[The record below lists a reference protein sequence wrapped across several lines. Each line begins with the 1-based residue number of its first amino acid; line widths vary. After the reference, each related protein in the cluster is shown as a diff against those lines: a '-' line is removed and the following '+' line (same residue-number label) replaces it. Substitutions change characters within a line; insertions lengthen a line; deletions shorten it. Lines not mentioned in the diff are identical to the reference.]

1 MTRARVTLAV
11 VVVSML
17 CVRPAPLAQGALP
30 EGWVVLPVDEYRA
43 LRERAYPSPPPTP
56 SAPVDA
62 TLTRVD
68 YELRADGDAIAGRA
82 LLTID
87 VLRDGWARVQ
97 IPSGL
102 MVREAVL
109 DGRPVALVEGTSPH
123 VLLSRRGRSI
133 LSLDIALPP
142 SGSGGAESIVLPPSP
157 SPISRARL
165 AIPRTGVDLT
175 VNGGFVADH
184 AETSGESRWTM
195 FARPNTPLS
204 LTWKRKVDDRRAEQ
218 PLRLR
223 ARVTELVGLAEESCQ
238 LTTAIRVEI
247 IQGLARDVVVELPS
261 DFVVNE
267 VTGATVADWNAD
279 GTRLRVALLEPTGT
293 DASFLV
299 QGEARVPRSGPVAVP
314 LLRVPAAERESGGVA
329 VDVAGA
335 GEIGSHQVRGLDPA
349 DPTELGDL
357 VANRES
363 PSMVAFRH
371 RSVPGSEPRALTVD
385 VVRYTPQAV
394 AVANV
399 EEARYRALVTDDG
412 RLLVQARY
420 AIRNN
425 QRSFLKAV
433 LPRGAALWSAA
444 VAGRPTRP
452 GLSPEGALLLPLEK
466 SRPGEQ
472 APTFV
477 AEVMYVHVTDP
488 WSDKSRARLEFP
500 TIDLPVSRTGIELYH
515 SPRYRIE
522 PQAGSFRTE
531 ADPGPF
537 AEAFRTPQLSLT
549 IAGGRDERAASA
561 LQALVDRY
569 NNESGGRTSAGT
581 LPVHV
586 EFPTVGPS
594 IFLAS
599 ELTAEMETPSLDLLV
614 RRVDR

>member
-1 MTRARVTLAV
+1 
-11 VVVSML
+11 
-17 CVRPAPLAQGALP
+17 
-30 EGWVVLPVDEYRA
+30 
-43 LRERAYPSPPPTP
+43 
-56 SAPVDA
+56 
-62 TLTRVD
+62 
-68 YELRADGDAIAGRA
+68 
-82 LLTID
+82 
-87 VLRDGWARVQ
+87 
-97 IPSGL
+97 

-109 DGRPVALVEGTSPH
+109 DGRPVALVDGTSPH
-123 VLLSRRGRSI
+123 VLISRPGRSVLALEI
-133 LSLDIALPP
+133 VLPP
-142 SGSGGAESIVLPPSP
+142 TGSGGAESIVLPPSP

-165 AIPRTGVDLT
+165 FIPRTGVDLT

-195 FARPNTPLS
+195 YARPNTPLS

-218 PLRLR
+218 PLRVR

-238 LTTAIRVEI
+238 LSAAIRVEI
-247 IQGLARDVVVELPS
+247 VQGLAREVVVALPP

-267 VTGATVADWNAD
+267 VSGATVADWNAS
-279 GTRLRVALLEPTGT
+279 GTALRVALLEPTGT

-314 LLRVPAAERESGGVA
+314 LLRVPAAERETGGVA

-335 GEIGSHQVRGLDPA
+335 GEIGSHQVRGLDPT
-349 DPTELGDL
+349 DPTELGDI
-357 VANRES
+357 VASRES

-394 AVANV
+394 VVANV

-433 LPRGAALWSAA
+433 LPRGATLWSAE

-452 GLSPEGALLLPLEK
+452 GLSAEGALLLPLEK
-466 SRPGEQ
+466 SRPGEH

-477 AEVMYVHVTDP
+477 AEVMYVHVIDP
-488 WSDKSRARLEFP
+488 WTDRSRARIEFP
-500 TIDLPVSRTGIELYH
+500 AIDLPVSRTGIELYH

-522 PQAGSFRTE
+522 PLAGTFRIE

-537 AEAFRTPQLSLT
+537 ADAFRTPQLSLT
-549 IAGGRDERAASA
+549 VAGGRDERAASS

-586 EFPTVGPS
+586 EFPGVGPS
-594 IFLAS
+594 VFLAS
-599 ELTAEMETPSLDLLV
+599 ELTAIMETPLLDLLV
-614 RRVDR
+614 RRVDK